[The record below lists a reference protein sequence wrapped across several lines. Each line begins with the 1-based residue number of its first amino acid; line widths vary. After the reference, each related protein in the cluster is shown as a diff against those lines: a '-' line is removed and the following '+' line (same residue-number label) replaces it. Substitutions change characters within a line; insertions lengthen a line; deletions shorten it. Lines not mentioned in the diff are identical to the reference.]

1 VFETIGHEIREELR
15 QTDKIVFE
23 SRGLTDYF
31 DKMFRNSKKDFSV
44 VPNKILVD
52 EEICLQRVKTR
63 DQSIQ
68 MK

>member
-1 VFETIGHEIREELR
+1 MFETFEHEIREELR

-23 SRGLTDYF
+23 STGLTDYF
-31 DKMFRNSKKDFSV
+31 AEMFRNSKKDFSV
-44 VPNKILVD
+44 IPNKLLVG